1 MSKGAGRVGKDNARG
16 LIAGPGAGTVIIN
29 NSPAS
34 VVGDRIVPHGKSPH
48 TSSVVTNGSRT
59 VFVENRPLT
68 VEGSDTSCGHTVTP
82 GSDNVI
88 ADSSGASSGQGGG
101 QSGGLQIPI
110 GQAGNVFDGVF
121 IPPDPY
127 TYDHARRVV
136 TVAGNAAVADE
147 QIEAP
152 LRANLSYPPENP
164 PSANANASTDTTPP
178 APEPANVTPGCGDVT
193 APPVDY
199 SYQLSANY
207 QLRDLST
214 QAVFSHNIRA
224 QNGLTEEDII
234 CNLKAVAENI
244 LEPLRAQYPGF
255 TINSGFRRGSSGS
268 QHNRGQAVD
277 IQWPGL
283 SAAEYTE
290 RAYWVRDNLAYD
302 QFIFEHGNSI
312 WFHFSHVRGGPQ
324 RRSVLTYYPP
334 GSPDYQAGITNYYA

>member
-1 MSKGAGRVGKDNARG
+1 MPGAGRVGRDNARG
-16 LIAGPGAGTVIIN
+16 LISGPGASTVKIN
-29 NSPAS
+29 GADAS
-34 VVGDRIVPHGKSPH
+34 LVGDGIVAHGKAPH
-48 TSSVVTNGSRT
+48 SSSIITDGSRT
-59 VFVENRPLT
+59 VFVEGQPLT
-68 VEGSDTSCGHTVTP
+68 VEGSGTTCGHTVTP
-82 GSDNVI
+82 GSQDVL
-88 ADSSGASSGQGGG
+88 ADSTGAGSGQSGPS
-101 QSGGLQIPI
+101 SGGLQIPRA
-110 GQAGNVFDGVF
+110 QEGNVFDGVF

-147 QIEAP
+147 EIEAP
-152 LRANLSYPPENP
+152 LRANLDYPPENP
-164 PSANANASTDTTPP
+164 PTANANANVDTTPP
-178 APEPANVTPGCGDVT
+178 APEPANVTPGCGDVV

-214 QAVFSHNIRA
+214 QAVFAHQIRA
-224 QNGLTEEDII
+224 QNGLTEADII

-255 TINSGFRRGSSGS
+255 NVNSGFRRTSGGS
-268 QHNRGQAVD
+268 QHGKGEAVD

-290 RAYWVRDNLAYD
+290 RAEWARDNLAYD